1 MTLIDNKTELKKYA
15 KLYAIKSLNATPKSL
30 AFRDLPE
37 LFSKYHVGNNAL
49 DFGCGAGESTLFLKS
64 QGFKVCG
71 VDINAEM
78 VAIAEKND
86 PNGEY
91 VHISHAK
98 IPYKDNVYD
107 LVFASFVLVEISP
120 LEQIQEVLNEISRV
134 LKNKGFFI
142 AILCSKNLYK
152 YKWKKIN
159 TDFPQNKNLKRGQ
172 KVRVEFLGKGFS
184 IEDYYWPQEDYI
196 KVMNNAG
203 LDLLEIH
210 QPLGLESDGI
220 DWKDEIFISPISV
233 YITSKR

>member
-15 KLYAIKSLNATPKSL
+15 KLYAIKNLKATPKSL

-49 DFGCGAGESTLFLKS
+49 DFGCGVGESTLFLKS
-64 QGFKVCG
+64 QGFNVCG

-78 VAIAEKND
+78 IAIAEKND

-98 IPYKDNVYD
+98 IPYKDSIYD
-107 LVFASFVLVEISP
+107 LVFASFVLVEMSS
-120 LEQIQEVLNEISRV
+120 LEQIQEVLNETSRV

-184 IEDYYWPQEDYI
+184 N
-196 KVMNNAG
+196 VG
-203 LDLLEIH
+203 
-210 QPLGLESDGI
+210 
-220 DWKDEIFISPISV
+220 
-233 YITSKR
+233 

>member
-1 MTLIDNKTELKKYA
+1 MTLIDNKAELKKYA
-15 KLYAIKSLNATPKSL
+15 RLYSIESSKTTPKDL
-30 AFRDLPE
+30 AFRDLPK
-37 LFSKYHVGNNAL
+37 LLNKYHVGNNAL
-49 DFGCGAGESTLFLKS
+49 DFGCGVGESTLFLKS
-64 QGFKVCG
+64 QGLKTCG

-78 VAIAEKND
+78 VEIAKKND
-86 PNGEY
+86 PSGKY

-98 IPYKDNVYD
+98 IPCKDNTYD
-107 LVFASFVLVEISP
+107 LVFASFVLVEMSS

-172 KVRVEFLGKGFS
+172 KVRVEFLDKGFS

-196 KVMNNAG
+196 RVMNNAG

-210 QPLGLESDGI
+210 KPLGLESDGI
-220 DWKDEIFISPISV
+220 DWEDEIFVSPISV